1 MEVVSSRVE
10 SSPDKGRVRLVAEVR
25 YDGAGLGTE
34 IYWHEVPQELA
45 DSLTLAGDPWVACLL
60 PLAVTI
66 GEPLRLTMP
75 VDPLLYENAHQLVQI
90 WNCWYPKL
98 KVVPIVAEVEQAPA
112 RRAPGKTAS
121 FFSGGVDSFF
131 TAIQRREL
139 SDGRLQ
145 YPVDDLINVGGLD
158 IALSQKDAYVRMQ
171 AVLEAAAAELG
182 KKFVRLVTNVRQ
194 TRLDTA
200 EWGYLYHSGAISSV
214 ALALEERYAAA
225 LIGSTFG
232 YSDLAPWGSHP
243 LTDPL
248 YSTSRTRI
256 VHDGA
261 SFDKLTKILA
271 VAKSPVA
278 MKYLHVCATVG
289 TDENCGN
296 CHKCYRTMATLE
308 VAGALKGCE
317 TFRGKPFIVDRL
329 RKIYSHDSR
338 DRSGIRQL
346 SRYAREKG
354 RPDIAHALARSLK
367 YSDRFD
373 RWKKVAARL
382 KPIPGVRRVANRTTT
397 ILKRGWLP

>member
-1 MEVVSSRVE
+1 MEVLSSRVE
-10 SSPDKGRVRLVAEVR
+10 TSPDKGRVRLVAEVR

-34 IYWHEVPQELA
+34 IYWHEVPEKLA
-45 DSLTLAGDPWVACLL
+45 GSLTSTGNPWLACLV
-60 PLAVTI
+60 PLAVTM
-66 GEPLRLTMP
+66 GERLRIAPP
-75 VDPLLYENAHQLVQI
+75 VDPVLYENVHQLMQI
-90 WNCWYPKL
+90 WKVWYPKL
-98 KVVPIVAEVEQAPA
+98 TVVPIEADVEMPPP
-112 RRAPGKTAS
+112 RTTPGRTAG

-131 TAIQRREL
+131 TAIQTRKL
-139 SDGRLQ
+139 SDGRIQ
-145 YPVDDLINVGGLD
+145 FPVDDLINVAGLD
-158 IALSQKDAYVRMQ
+158 IAKSQKAAYTRMWDMLQ
-171 AVLEAAAAELG
+171 KASDELG
-182 KKFVRLVTNVRQ
+182 KEFVPALTNVRE

-200 EWGYLYHSGAISSV
+200 EWGYLYHPGAISSV
-214 ALALEERYAAA
+214 ALAMEDRYSAA
-225 LIGSTFG
+225 LIASSFG
-232 YSDLAPWGSHP
+232 YYDLTAWGSHP

-248 YSTSRTRI
+248 YTTSRTRI

-271 VAKSPVA
+271 VAKSPVV

-308 VAGALKGCE
+308 VAGALKDCA
-317 TFRGKPFIVDRL
+317 TFQGKPFIVERL
-329 RKIYSHDSR
+329 RKIYSHDAR
-338 DRSGIRQL
+338 DRAGVRQL

-354 RPDIAHALARSLK
+354 RPDIADALARSLK